1 MENAVEALK
10 TAAAVLIFVIAIT
23 VSFTMFSRAKTT
35 ADAVLLAQDSQEY
48 LESAELESTLYTSSE
63 AISSNTSAVTQGNNA
78 TITTDGYRIVEPD
91 DVISTIYRYNLE
103 KYGVTLVE
111 LGENMEENVIAR
123 FDSNTESVMRQW
135 YNIQD
140 GRDSNDELVTA
151 EDQKENYADTIKKN
165 TTVNLSNVPN
175 GKIEPNFSPS
185 KLEEL
190 YEITVRGNSE
200 IKCGAPWYGN
210 ETEIIKRINTD
221 IFPAEDG
228 GSDYTLNDQT
238 YEGKGIGVKLNS
250 ATRIVE
256 VINEIDNSQYLQ
268 DGDVETSLLQQYQLP
283 TIEVVYIIY

>member
-23 VSFTMFSRAKTT
+23 VSFSMFSRAKTT

-63 AISSNTSAVTQGNNA
+63 AISSNTSAVTQGDNA
-78 TITTDGYRIVEPD
+78 TITTDGYRIVQPD

-111 LGENMEENVIAR
+111 LGENMKGNVIAR

-151 EDQKENYADTIKKN
+151 EDQKENYAQTIKNN
-165 TTVNLSNVPN
+165 TTVNLDGGRTTIAPD
-175 GKIEPNFSPS
+175 FSPE

-190 YEITVRGNSE
+190 YAITVDGNSN

-210 ETEIIKRINTD
+210 ETEIIKRINAD
-221 IFPAEDG
+221 IA
-228 GSDYTLNDQT
+228 
-238 YEGKGIGVKLNS
+238 GIGYELNR
-250 ATRIVE
+250 ARIYRKRNW
-256 VINEIDNSQYLQ
+256 IQ
-268 DGDVETSLLQQYQLP
+268 TK
-283 TIEVVYIIY
+283 

>member
-1 MENAVEALK
+1 MQ
-10 TAAAVLIFVIAIT
+10 IR
-23 VSFTMFSRAKTT
+23 S
-35 ADAVLLAQDSQEY
+35 
-48 LESAELESTLYTSSE
+48 
-63 AISSNTSAVTQGNNA
+63 
-78 TITTDGYRIVEPD
+78 
-91 DVISTIYRYNLE
+91 
-103 KYGVTLVE
+103 
-111 LGENMEENVIAR
+111 
-123 FDSNTESVMRQW
+123 
-135 YNIQD
+135 
-140 GRDSNDELVTA
+140 
-151 EDQKENYADTIKKN
+151 KKN